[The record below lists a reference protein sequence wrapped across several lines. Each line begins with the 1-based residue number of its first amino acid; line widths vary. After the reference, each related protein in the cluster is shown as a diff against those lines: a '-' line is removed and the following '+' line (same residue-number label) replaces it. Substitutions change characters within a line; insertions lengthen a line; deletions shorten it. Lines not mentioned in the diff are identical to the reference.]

1 MKGAKGGSRDNQIT
15 FRLKRKN
22 LKKQKEKDSQ
32 KQHVYR
38 VHDFFVLPLVFGMA
52 FYQGK
57 DLEQKKDGTL
67 SLDPLKKDPVSPSK
81 AVPENPVIEIVEQQL
96 EEILTG
102 IEEAL
107 DPQLKTEEE
116 RMDFIVS
123 TEQLISFVQEEVEE
137 IRVVDQ
143 IGDYKEA
150 TKEEQKDNEF
160 PFQKF
165 TKEEQKDVK
174 LPLQE
179 FTKEEQEQI
188 QEANTWI
195 EENHVSEILE
205 EAKQK
210 CTQIS
215 IGFKDQET
223 FQKRKQE
230 LKDFVSLVERERLQ
244 QLRTMEEIEK
254 NVNSIT
260 NQVEKTMEEVR
271 RNRERFVTNLFLLQA
286 ISKMKMNRFMKFF
299 LRLSLLSS
307 LVHSAPQREERPDL
321 SSYVD
326 SLSSM
331 QATNQSLLAD
341 LDQTVARTHR
351 FVQEFEREYGP
362 FRAEIPEYD
371 SMLKEIQK
379 AEEELEKQA
388 IKLQEQN
395 RSLKEQSNKILE
407 KKY

>member
-38 VHDFFVLPLVFGMA
+38 VRDFFVLPLIFGMA

-57 DLEQKKDGTL
+57 DLDQKKDGTL
-67 SLDPLKKDPVSPSK
+67 SLDPLKKDPVSPMK
-81 AVPENPVIEIVEQQL
+81 EVPENPVIEIVEQQL

-102 IEEAL
+102 IEEAM
-107 DPQLKTEEE
+107 DPQTKTEEE
-116 RMDFIVS
+116 QMDFIVS
-123 TEQLISFVQEEVEE
+123 TEQLISIVQEEVEE

-143 IGDYKEA
+143 IGDFKEA
-150 TKEEQKDNEF
+150 TKEEQKDEEL
-160 PFQKF
+160 PF
-165 TKEEQKDVK
+165 
-174 LPLQE
+174 QE

-205 EAKQK
+205 EVKQK

-215 IGFKDQET
+215 IGFKDQEA

-230 LKDFVSLVERERLQ
+230 LKDFASLVERERLQ

-254 NVNSIT
+254 NVNSIS
-260 NQVEKTMEEVR
+260 NQVEQTMEELR

-286 ISKMKMNRFMKFF
+286 ISKMKMNRFVKFF
-299 LRLSLLSS
+299 MRLSLLSS
-307 LVHSAPQREERPDL
+307 LVHSTPQREERPDL
-321 SSYVD
+321 SFYVD

-362 FRAEIPEYD
+362 YRSEIPEYD

-388 IKLQEQN
+388 IKLEEQN
-395 RSLKEQSNKILE
+395 RSLKEKSNKILE